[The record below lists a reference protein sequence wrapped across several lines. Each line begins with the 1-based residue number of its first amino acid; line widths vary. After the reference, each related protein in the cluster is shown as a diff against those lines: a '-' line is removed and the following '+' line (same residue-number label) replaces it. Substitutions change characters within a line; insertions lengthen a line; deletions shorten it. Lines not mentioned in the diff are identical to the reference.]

1 MKPRMDFSSDIET
14 ETEPDCV
21 DLDSG
26 MIEYD
31 VGEPDEKD
39 KSIRTTQN
47 MQ

>member
-1 MKPRMDFSSDIET
+1 MKSRMDFSSDNKT

-26 MIEYD
+26 MSEYD

-39 KSIRTTQN
+39 KSIRTTQS